1 MNPESVTLYFR
12 EGSADKVYQ
21 VVLKESADGWVVNF
35 EYGRRGSTMTPGTKT
50 SGAVPYA
57 KAKGIYNKL
66 VNSKLA
72 KGYTPGKS
80 GVPFQST
87 NREEKSTGITPQ
99 LLNPIDS
106 TELSSFLGNPQFV
119 LQEKFDGRRALIRL
133 LDGEVEGINRSGLVF
148 ALPEAIAQAVAGAGV
163 TSLLLDGEL
172 LGDGF
177 VAFDLLEL
185 EGTNLRER
193 TYESRLAL
201 LTSLSGLFG
210 ADIRLVETAITA
222 KDKRKL
228 CDSLLAGGREGV
240 VLKDINAPYVAGKP
254 ASGGS
259 QRKCKF
265 YATASFVVGTI
276 NSQRS
281 VGLCLYSNNKL
292 VAAGNVTI
300 PPNAAVPHSGA
311 VVEIRYLYA
320 FPESGVVYQPVF
332 LQERDDILPEACVVG
347 QLKFK
352 TPRGGETGSAP
363 R

>member
-1 MNPESVTLYFR
+1 M
-12 EGSADKVYQ
+12 
-21 VVLKESADGWVVNF
+21 
-35 EYGRRGSTMTPGTKT
+35 
-50 SGAVPYA
+50 
-57 KAKGIYNKL
+57 
-66 VNSKLA
+66 
-72 KGYTPGKS
+72 
-80 GVPFQST
+80 
-87 NREEKSTGITPQ
+87 
-99 LLNPIDS
+99 
-106 TELSSFLGNPQFV
+106 

-133 LDGEVEGINRSGLVF
+133 LDGEVAGINRSGLVV

-185 EGTNLRER
+185 DGTNLRER
-193 TYESRLAL
+193 TYELRLAL

-228 CDSLLAGGREGV
+228 CNSLLADGREGLV
-240 VLKDINAPYVAGKP
+240 FKDINALYVAGRP

-259 QRKCKF
+259 QRKYKF
-265 YATASFVVGTI
+265 YATA
-276 NSQRS
+276 S

-332 LQERDDILPEACVVG
+332 LQERDDILPEVCVVG

-352 TPRGGETGSAP
+352 TPRGGETESGP